1 MGGLLLAFGLWL
13 VAFSVLIRPEAP
25 TARAQIVVGAG
36 LVVMG
41 AVLLATLMRRIRAS
55 ARPQA
60 ELALPR
66 GCVLHPG
73 VSVPLRL
80 RQPGPARL
88 ARLQVSAVCERRY
101 PRQAMAPGSTAV
113 TTIDE
118 VEEVW
123 AQDLL
128 DARDIATT
136 RREPFERVLTFAV
149 PTLAR
154 PSGPTLPSGS
164 IGWRLQVVT
173 DTGRGPAVRDAF
185 DVAVV
190 LSSDAPPPQG
200 DITTASEAAT
210 SPDLTQPDLATSVG
224 CAVITLGF
232 LLVGPL
238 FLYLYF
244 SGAPTRRGSPVM
256 PLVAGILFTSLGLL
270 ALVSLWKGRRR

>member
-25 TARAQIVVGAG
+25 TARLQIVVGAG
-36 LVVMG
+36 LVVIG
-41 AVLLATLMRRIRAS
+41 AVLLATLMRRVRAS
-55 ARPQA
+55 AGPQA

-73 VSVPLRL
+73 VSIPLRL

-88 ARLQVSAVCERRY
+88 ARLQVRAVCERRY
-101 PRQAMAPGSTAV
+101 RRQAMAPGSTAV
-113 TTIDE
+113 TTVGE

-128 DARDIATT
+128 DARNIAAT
-136 RREPFERVLTFAV
+136 RREPFERVVTFTV

-164 IGWRLQVVT
+164 IGWRLEVVT
-173 DTGRGPAVRDAF
+173 DPGRGPVVRDAF
-185 DVAVV
+185 DVAVA
-190 LSSDAPPPQG
+190 LSADAQPQHG
-200 DITTASEAAT
+200 EVTGASEAAT
-210 SPDLTQPDLATSVG
+210 SRALTGSDRATGVG

-244 SGAPTRRGSPVM
+244 SGAPTKRGNPVM
-256 PLVAGILFTSLGLL
+256 PLVAGLLFTSLGLL